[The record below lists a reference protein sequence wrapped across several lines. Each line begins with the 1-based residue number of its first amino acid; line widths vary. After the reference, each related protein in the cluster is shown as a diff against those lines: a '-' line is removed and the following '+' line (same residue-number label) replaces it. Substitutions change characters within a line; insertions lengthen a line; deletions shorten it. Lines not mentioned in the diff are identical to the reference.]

1 MTDIALFKV
10 NDRVLVTDANTSS
23 STPNDERPLYEAIIR
38 KSSLKYIDPI
48 TRKILPESK
57 KRGGRNNAKHNTNSN
72 IPPPPDGEQAW
83 CHLVHYNGW
92 NVRHDKWMCE
102 KDNIFKDTPE
112 NRQRVGGRNEQ
123 EEEEEESSSDEEE
136 VEEERAD
143 NNKPKDAS
151 EIRRQAAKLGW
162 ERRKKM
168 LAEKSGG
175 SAAVNASGKKMKSK
189 KRSIDE
195 INNEESSSSSDD
207 EEEEEDLEIVY
218 QKNLQLITDACTL
231 PFTLQTKLIDDRER
245 ITKIVY
251 RTPNYHTGD
260 DNPSS
265 RRTSNEGITMLHKL
279 PSTMNMIQIMGQ
291 YIKDKKQDDLEELAN
306 DSEEE
311 DDEESIS
318 SSTKAEVKL
327 RKKQRK
333 KFANDVVSLVDLVLP
348 LFLLYNEE
356 REQYTAYINERENT
370 TTDSDVSEVGQGE
383 KDKRRPCAIYGA
395 DHLIRFFVK
404 LPSIISK
411 ITPTSESGP
420 SELYILSSAE
430 KSKEFAYHVNELLV
444 YLQKNVKHV
453 FTENYFA
460 VER

>member
-1 MTDIALFKV
+1 MFKV

-23 STPNDERPLYEAIIR
+23 TTPINERPLYEAIIR

-57 KRGGRNNAKHNTNSN
+57 KRGGRGNAKNNLNSN
-72 IPPPPDGEQAW
+72 VSPPPDGEQVW
-83 CHLVHYNGW
+83 CHLIHYNGW

-102 KDNIFKDTPE
+102 EDNIFEDTPE
-112 NRQRVGGRNEQ
+112 NRQRVGGGK
-123 EEEEEESSSDEEE
+123 EEEEDKESSSEDEE
-136 VEEERAD
+136 VEEMAD
-143 NNKPKDAS
+143 DDKPKDAS

-168 LAEKSGG
+168 LAEKSG

-195 INNEESSSSSDD
+195 INNEGSSSSSSA
-207 EEEEEDLEIVY
+207 EEEEEDLETVY

-231 PFTLQTKLIDDRER
+231 PFTLQTKLIDDRDK

-251 RTPNYHTGD
+251 QTPNYHTGD
-260 DNPSS
+260 NPSS
-265 RRTSNEGITMLHKL
+265 LTKSHKGITMLPKL

-306 DSEEE
+306 DSEDD

-318 SSTKAEVKL
+318 NSTMAEVKL

-333 KFANDVVSLVDLVLP
+333 KFANDIVSLVDLVLP
-348 LFLLYNEE
+348 LFLLYKEE
-356 REQYTAYINERENT
+356 REQYTTYINERENT
-370 TTDSDVSEVGQGE
+370 TTDTDVSEVTSGQGE

-395 DHLIRFFVK
+395 EHLIRFFVK
-404 LPSIISK
+404 LPSIIAK

-420 SELYILSSAE
+420 SELYILRHAD
-430 KSKEFAYHVNELLV
+430 KTREFAYHVNELLV
-444 YLQKNVKHV
+444 YLQKNVKRV
-453 FTENYFA
+453 FTDNYFA

>member
-1 MTDIALFKV
+1 MNNIDIAMKFKV
-10 NDRVLVTDANTSS
+10 NDKVLVTDANTSS
-23 STPNDERPLYEAIIR
+23 STPINERPLYEAIIR

-57 KRGGRNNAKHNTNSN
+57 KRGGRSNAKNNINSN
-72 IPPPPDGEQAW
+72 VSPPPDGEQVW

-102 KDNIFKDTPE
+102 KDNIFEDTPE
-112 NRQRVGGRNEQ
+112 NRQRVGGGKEQ
-123 EEEEEESSSDEEE
+123 EDEEEESSSDEEE
-136 VEEERAD
+136 VEERAD
-143 NNKPKDAS
+143 NNKQKDAS

-175 SAAVNASGKKMKSK
+175 SIAVNTLGKKMKSK
-189 KRSIDE
+189 KRSIGE

-207 EEEEEDLEIVY
+207 EEEEDLEIVY
-218 QKNLQLITDACTL
+218 QKNLQQITDACTL
-231 PFTLQTKLIDDRER
+231 PFTLQTKLIDDRDR

-251 RTPNYHTGD
+251 QTPNSYTGD

-265 RRTSNEGITMLHKL
+265 GRTSQKGITMLHKL

-306 DSEEE
+306 DSDED

-318 SSTKAEVKL
+318 SSAKAEVKL

-333 KFANDVVSLVDLVLP
+333 KFANDIVSLVNLVLP

-356 REQYTAYINERENT
+356 RDQYTTYINERENT
-370 TTDSDVSEVGQGE
+370 TTDTDVSEVTSGQGE

-395 DHLIRFFVK
+395 EHLIRFFVK
-404 LPSIISK
+404 LPSIIAK
-411 ITPTSESGP
+411 ITPTSESDGP
-420 SELYILSSAE
+420 HQLYI
-430 KSKEFAYHVNELLV
+430 Y
-444 YLQKNVKHV
+444 
-453 FTENYFA
+453 
-460 VER
+460 

>member
-1 MTDIALFKV
+1 MNDLGIVMFKV
-10 NDRVLVTDANTSS
+10 NDKVLVTDANSIVSS
-23 STPNDERPLYEAIIR
+23 STPNDDRPLYEAIIR

-57 KRGGRNNAKHNTNSN
+57 KRGGRNANINSN
-72 IPPPPDGEQAW
+72 VPPPDGEQVW

-92 NVRHDKWMCE
+92 NARHDKWMCE
-102 KDNIFKDTPE
+102 KDNIFEDTPE
-112 NRQRVGGRNEQ
+112 NRQRVGGKEQ
-123 EEEEEESSSDEEE
+123 EEEEEESSSDEE
-136 VEEERAD
+136 VEERAD
-143 NNKPKDAS
+143 DNDNKPKDAS

-175 SAAVNASGKKMKSK
+175 SAATVDVSEKKKSK

-195 INNEESSSSSDD
+195 SVNNEESSSSDK
-207 EEEEEDLEIVY
+207 EEEEDFDTVY
-218 QKNLQLITDACTL
+218 QKNLQLITDACIL
-231 PFTLQTKLIDDRER
+231 PFTLQTKLIDDRDR
-245 ITKIVY
+245 ITKQLVY
-251 RTPNYHTGD
+251 PTQNFHTE

-265 RRTSNEGITMLHKL
+265 RIISHEGITMLHKL

-306 DSEEE
+306 DSED

-333 KFANDVVSLVDLVLP
+333 KFANDVASLVDLVLP
-348 LFLLYNEE
+348 LILLYNEE
-356 REQYTAYINERENT
+356 REQYTTYINERGNT
-370 TTDSDVSEVGQGE
+370 TDTDVSEATSEQGE
-383 KDKRRPCAIYGA
+383 KDNRRPCAIYGA
-395 DHLIRFFVK
+395 EHLIRFFVK
-404 LPSIISK
+404 LPSIIAK
-411 ITPTSESGP
+411 ITPTSDPDGP
-420 SELYILSSAE
+420 HQLYILRHE
-430 KSKEFAYHVNELLV
+430 DKSREFAHHVNELLV

-453 FTENYFA
+453 FTENYFT

>member
-1 MTDIALFKV
+1 MNNIDIAMFKV
-10 NDRVLVTDANTSS
+10 NDKVLVTDANTST

-57 KRGGRNNAKHNTNSN
+57 KRGGRSNAKNINTSN
-72 IPPPPDGEQAW
+72 VSPPPDGEQVW

-112 NRQRVGGRNEQ
+112 NRQRVGGGK
-123 EEEEEESSSDEEE
+123 EEEEEESSSEEE
-136 VEEERAD
+136 VEERAD
-143 NNKPKDAS
+143 NNKPKDPS

-175 SAAVNASGKKMKSK
+175 SAATVKMKSK

-195 INNEESSSSSDD
+195 INNEESSSSSD
-207 EEEEEDLEIVY
+207 EEEEDLETVY

-231 PFTLQTKLIDDRER
+231 SFTLQTKLIDDRDR
-245 ITKIVY
+245 ITKLVY
-251 RTPNYHTGD
+251 QTPNYHTGD

-265 RRTSNEGITMLHKL
+265 LRTSHEGITMLHKL

-333 KFANDVVSLVDLVLP
+333 KFANDIVSLVDLVLP

-356 REQYTAYINERENT
+356 REQYTTYINERENT
-370 TTDSDVSEVGQGE
+370 TTDTDVSEVTSGQGE

-395 DHLIRFFVK
+395 EHLIRFFVK
-404 LPSIISK
+404 LPSIIAK
-411 ITPTSESGP
+411 ITPTSESDGP
-420 SELYILSSAE
+420 HQLYILRHAD
-430 KSKEFAYHVNELLV
+430 KTREFAYHVNELLV

>member
-1 MTDIALFKV
+1 MFKV
-10 NDRVLVTDANTSS
+10 NDKVLVTDANTSS
-23 STPNDERPLYEAIIR
+23 STPIDERPLYEAIIR

-57 KRGGRNNAKHNTNSN
+57 KRGGRYGNAKNNLNSN
-72 IPPPPDGEQAW
+72 VPPPPDGEQVW

-102 KDNIFKDTPE
+102 KDNIFEDTPE
-112 NRQRVGGRNEQ
+112 NRQRVGGCKE
-123 EEEEEESSSDEEE
+123 EEEEEESSSEEEEE
-136 VEEERAD
+136 VEERAD
-143 NNKPKDAS
+143 NNKTKDAS

-195 INNEESSSSSDD
+195 INNEESSSSDD
-207 EEEEEDLEIVY
+207 EEEEEDLETVC

-231 PFTLQTKLIDDRER
+231 PFTLQTKLIDDRDK
-245 ITKIVY
+245 ITKVIY
-251 RTPNYHTGD
+251 PTPNYHTGD
-260 DNPSS
+260 NPSS
-265 RRTSNEGITMLHKL
+265 LTKSHKGITMLHKL

-333 KFANDVVSLVDLVLP
+333 KFANDVVSMVDLVLP

-356 REQYTAYINERENT
+356 REQYTTYINERENT
-370 TTDSDVSEVGQGE
+370 TTDTDVSEVTSGQGE

-395 DHLIRFFVK
+395 EHLIRFFVK
-404 LPSIISK
+404 LPSILAK
-411 ITPTSESGP
+411 IPPTSESGP
-420 SELYILSSAE
+420 SELYILRHAD
-430 KSKEFAYHVNELLV
+430 KTREFAYHVNELLI